1 MNGLRERILK
11 FTEQLEQMQRAAI
24 QQYSQIL
31 GEILG
36 AADLDEALAER
47 AAYID
52 QNFLSVLA
60 TNLQEAERRGAT
72 AAFKRLQEVWDKA
85 VDLINAGSP
94 PEMRLLNE
102 LLDADYPGGTRKL
115 LAENRQSITPDF
127 VESLAA
133 LADQMEADGAA
144 DLAKK
149 LRQIRS
155 QAQLMS

>member
-1 MNGLRERILK
+1 M
-11 FTEQLEQMQRAAI
+11 
-24 QQYSQIL
+24 
-31 GEILG
+31 
-36 AADLDEALAER
+36 
-47 AAYID
+47 
-52 QNFLSVLA
+52 
-60 TNLQEAERRGAT
+60 
-72 AAFKRLQEVWDKA
+72 
-85 VDLINAGSP
+85 
-94 PEMRLLNE
+94 
-102 LLDADYPGGTRKL
+102 